1 MPMNQRVIEGL
12 LLWPVN
18 HVRALPCPF
27 CCACACQSIRI
38 PPGDILILFLCS
50 LAALC
55 CTRYFSKGAARPS
68 STASYDKDKQDKLW
82 ELSLQATGIAPEQY
96 ISGAQQK

>member
-1 MPMNQRVIEGL
+1 MGFAGACRSHKARQ
-12 LLWPVN
+12 VN
-18 HVRALPCPF
+18 L
-27 CCACACQSIRI
+27 
-38 PPGDILILFLCS
+38 LILLPCS

-68 STASYDKDKQDKLW
+68 SSASYDKDKQDKLW

-96 ISGAQQK
+96 MSGAQQK

>member
-1 MPMNQRVIEGL
+1 MG
-12 LLWPVN
+12 
-18 HVRALPCPF
+18 F
-27 CCACACQSIRI
+27 ACACRSQKARQVYF
-38 PPGDILILFLCS
+38 LILLPSS

-55 CTRYFSKGAARPS
+55 CARYFSKGAARPS

-96 ISGAQQK
+96 MSGAQQK